1 MDRVRFV
8 GNQGVAAGGAFLA
21 PFGKVCL
28 SSLEFSSNTA
38 VSPDEA
44 VGASGALYID
54 NQAGVPFT
62 TDSITFKGNRYIGTA
77 TTSVANSFY
86 LHDGPQVVLNTPVFA
101 ATAKTV
107 GTTPDVLADGEGAAL
122 CRPTFLPATFKAG
135 RGVVPVTLQ
144 GTLSLCQP
152 RSRHYQVVAGSVTA
166 QDCSSCS
173 RTKASCVNGFVN
185 GTWPWSNKMG

>member
-1 MDRVRFV
+1 VV
-8 GNQGVAAGGAFLA
+8 AGGAFLA

-38 VSPDEA
+38 VSPDA
-44 VGASGALYID
+44 ATGASGGLYID
-54 NQAGVPFT
+54 NQGDLLIT
-62 TDSITFKGNRYIGTA
+62 TDSISFKGNRYIGTA
-77 TTSVANSFY
+77 TTSVANSLY

-101 ATAKTV
+101 ATANTL
-107 GTTPDVLADGEGAAL
+107 GTTPDVLVDGEGTAL
-122 CRPTFLPATFKAG
+122 CRPTFLPATSKG
-135 RGVVPVTLQ
+135 RRAVVTLQ
-144 GTLSLCQP
+144 GTLSFCQP